1 MNKLKN
7 GSSFL
12 SVLVS
17 FSLKSNAVT
26 LVADSRGFFTF
37 AVDAGG
43 FFTDTSATFLDPDL
57 DFNTF
62 ELVEVFVAIS
72 KPSSCGSFLLGVA
85 AMPEP
90 SPTSV

>member
-26 LVADSRGFFTF
+26 LVADSRGFFT
-37 AVDAGG
+37 
-43 FFTDTSATFLDPDL
+43 DTSATFLDPDL

-62 ELVEVFVAIS
+62 ELVEVFVAVS
-72 KPSSCGSFLLGVA
+72 KPSSSGSFLLGVA
-85 AMPEP
+85 AMPEL